1 MKYSVDPKFK
11 EYYIELVGEENADFT
26 VDKNGLLED
35 RDAFLAHA
43 CWEYKE
49 KSIKGLSGAD
59 RKFKASK

>member
-35 RDAFLAHA
+35 RDAFLCMHA
-43 CWEYKE
+43 GNTK
-49 KSIKGLSGAD
+49 KIN
-59 RKFKASK
+59 